1 MVKIDEAVKREGHS
15 SIKLESTIVGRRTEE
30 TEKQERYRQRRKKES
45 MTQEEIAEER
55 KGLRARERN

>member
-30 TEKQERYRQRRKKES
+30 TEKQED
-45 MTQEEIAEER
+45 IG
-55 KGLRARERN
+55 KGEKRNP